1 MEVSTL
7 TITVFGLLVL
17 LLCIGVPISFAL
29 CGIAT
34 VGIFF
39 IWGPKGL
46 YLMFNT
52 AYGEATNF
60 LLLAIPLF
68 VFMANMLKFSGMGDQ
83 LYEVVYRWMGRVPGG
98 LAIGTVVICALFA
111 AMAGISSVATISMG
125 LIALPSMMKRNY
137 EKNLAIGSI
146 AAGGA
151 LGILIPPS
159 IIMIL
164 YGAVA
169 EVSIGKLFIG
179 GIIPGIVLCL
189 IFIVYIFF
197 RVLINR
203 DVAPPVQDRYS
214 FRQKLRVLGGVIL
227 PILLVFLVLGVIYG
241 GVCTPTEASA
251 VGAFGAIICALVYR
265 KLTWSNLKTALWDT
279 MKLNAMVFW
288 IIIGALSF
296 SHFLAYAEIQDLIH
310 ETILAL
316 EVSPWLILI
325 SMQFVFFILGMFLDP
340 AGIIMLTT
348 PIFVPIVTSL
358 GFDPL
363 WFGILFVINMEM
375 AYITPPFGF
384 NLFILKGVV
393 PPSISMT
400 DIYRSIIPFVLLQA
414 FCLILVMVFPELA
427 LWLPEKMITR

>member
-1 MEVSTL
+1 VEVSTL

>member
-1 MEVSTL
+1 MEIWTL
-7 TITVFGLLVL
+7 TIIVFGLLVL
-17 LLCIGVPISFAL
+17 LLCLGVPISFAL
-29 CGIAT
+29 CGLAT
-34 VGIFF
+34 LGIFF

-52 AYGEATNF
+52 AYGESTNF

-83 LYEVVYRWMGRVPGG
+83 LYEVVYRWMGRIPGG
-98 LAIGTVVICALFA
+98 LAMGTVVICALFA

-125 LIALPSMMKRNY
+125 LIALPSMIKRNY
-137 EKNLAIGSI
+137 HKNLAMGSI

-179 GIIPGIVLCL
+179 GIIPGILLCL
-189 IFIVYIFF
+189 IFIIYIFF
-197 RVLINR
+197 RTLINR
-203 DVAPPVQDRYS
+203 DLAPPVQEKYS
-214 FRQKLRVLGGVIL
+214 FKQKIEVLRGVIL

-251 VGAFGAIICALVYR
+251 VGAFGAVFCAIVYR

-310 ETILAL
+310 ETIMAL
-316 EVSPWLILI
+316 KVSPWLILL
-325 SMQFVFFILGMFLDP
+325 SMQLVFFILGMFLDP

-348 PIFVPIVTSL
+348 PIFVPIVTAL

-393 PPSISMT
+393 PPNISMT
-400 DIYRSIIPFVLLQA
+400 DIYRSIVPFVVLQA
-414 FCLILVMVFPELA
+414 ICLILVMVFPELA
-427 LWLPEKMITR
+427 LWLPSKMVAR